1 VQLWKCILVLSASG
15 ALAAPGAYS
24 QTAVSAT
31 AISKH
36 STSRPALDEGFHLLY
51 SLKFEEGRAR
61 IADDIRQ
68 FPDDPHGHAALAASY
83 LFEEFYRQGVLSSE
97 FFLDDKRFLEGIEG
111 KPDEKRKQA
120 FLGANMEAQQ
130 LAARCL
136 TKNQNDTD
144 ALLALSL
151 TSGMQADYLAVL
163 ERKQVA
169 SLKYI
174 KEAEGNAKRLL
185 ALRPD
190 EVEAYL
196 PLGVSNYIIGSLP
209 GYKRFFLWFGG
220 IRGQKELGIEQL
232 KKAASGGHHIQ
243 PFAKILLALALLREK
258 QPVKARILL
267 EELAAEFP
275 QNHLFPKELALLN
288 SKERRS
294 PAEQSNQ

>member
-1 VQLWKCILVLSASG
+1 MLVLSASG
-15 ALAAPGAYS
+15 AITTPCAFPQTSAPAA
-24 QTAVSAT
+24 TN
-31 AISKH
+31 SKH
-36 STSRPALDEGFHLLY
+36 ATSRPALDEGFRLLY
-51 SLKFEEGRAR
+51 SLNFEEGRAT
-61 IADDIRQ
+61 IAEDIRQ
-68 FPDDPHGHAALAASY
+68 FPEDPNGHAALAASY

-120 FLGANMEAQQ
+120 FLGANAQAQQ
-130 LAARCL
+130 LAARRL
-136 TKNQNDTD
+136 GQNQNDAD

-174 KEAEGNAKRLL
+174 KDAEGHAKRLL
-185 ALRPD
+185 ALRSD
-190 EVEAYL
+190 ALEAYL

-220 IRGQKELGIEQL
+220 IRGQKQLGIEQL
-232 KKAASGGHHIQ
+232 QKAASGGHHIQ

-258 QPVKARILL
+258 QPDRARVLL
-267 EELAAEFP
+267 QELATEFP
-275 QNHLFPKELALLN
+275 QNHLFTKELALLSEN
-288 SKERRS
+288 RKRPGAGE
-294 PAEQSNQ
+294 SN